1 VHRSEHS
8 VNEGVE
14 PETSKFLENAM
25 NSRVQPSGKT
35 RTPAVGS
42 GTLSPESESTPR
54 SNPDIVSDLKETA
67 KSATDTLKHQAS
79 DLGAEVG
86 HELNKTASAQKE
98 KGAEAL
104 RSLAQAMNAAAQQ
117 LNGQSPAVANRV
129 RETATKVEALSESLA
144 GKDVSD
150 LLKSAATLAR
160 EQPAWFLG
168 GALAV
173 GFGVARFLMSNAP
186 QDTRGRSNDRQRSD
200 AYGS

>member
-1 VHRSEHS
+1 
-8 VNEGVE
+8 
-14 PETSKFLENAM
+14 M

-35 RTPAVGS
+35 RTSAASSTSRS
-42 GTLSPESESTPR
+42 GESEGTRR

-67 KSATDTLKHQAS
+67 KSAADTLKHQAS

-104 RSLAQAMNAAAQQ
+104 RSFAQAMNAAAQQ
-117 LNGQSPAVANRV
+117 LTGQSPAVASRV
-129 RETATKVEALSESLA
+129 RQTATKVEALSESLA

-150 LLKSAATLAR
+150 LLKSAANLAR

-168 GALAV
+168 GAVAV
-173 GFGVARFLMSNAP
+173 GFGLTRFLMSNPP
-186 QDTRGRSNDRQRSD
+186 QRTAGRIGDGQRSD
-200 AYGS
+200 LHGS